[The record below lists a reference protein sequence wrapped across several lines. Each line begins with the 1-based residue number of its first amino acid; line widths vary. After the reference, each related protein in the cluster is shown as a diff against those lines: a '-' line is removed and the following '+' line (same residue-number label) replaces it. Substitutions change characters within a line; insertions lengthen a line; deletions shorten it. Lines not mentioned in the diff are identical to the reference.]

1 MPDRDLRKYA
11 KSTTLRLVFGG
22 LGLLLV
28 VGVGLIA
35 WRFGT
40 GAAAMGLVC
49 ILGGLVVVGVIVL
62 LVFGLDFIL
71 KKTNKE

>member
-1 MPDRDLRKYA
+1 
-11 KSTTLRLVFGG
+11 
-22 LGLLLV
+22 
-28 VGVGLIA
+28 
-35 WRFGT
+35 
-40 GAAAMGLVC
+40 MGLVC